1 MNRLATIRELWR
13 TPSDKLTCAL
23 VLLLVFKLWLAAVMP
38 MTGDEAYFYYW
49 GLIPDWGFYD
59 HPPMVGWWLAA
70 LLGISDAEWVLR
82 LPVLLLPLPLAA
94 AAAWLVAGMSATS
107 PAAAT
112 EVAET
117 AARRPKDAAT
127 EALQALRRAA
137 AGFEASIAVEA
148 KPPVDDSSATPRER
162 GLWAALLVLLAP
174 ASVWNVFITTDTPL
188 IFFSM
193 LTVVAYVGAIRR
205 ASLGLHAVA
214 GLFLALAF
222 LSKYFAVL
230 LGVAIFVHVVAV
242 RRDRQ
247 RWLGLALLVAVAL
260 LGPALNIWWNADN
273 CWANIMFNLY
283 NRHGDAGWSWKTPLI
298 YLGTLLYVLTPFALI
313 ALVRHRQAVW
323 ATVRGDA
330 GIAAVFWLAL
340 VPFALF
346 AALSSVKLIGLHW
359 LLSFVPLVFVLVAAA
374 LPMPAVR
381 RVAGWTAGLAALH
394 VLLIVAISCLPLTTW
409 EKTRQYDGL
418 VLTFKSEQLLAEL
431 QPYAQDYTF
440 ASDGY
445 SNAVTLG
452 YNARNYFL
460 VFGEGS
466 SHARHDDI
474 LTDFRDLD
482 GKNILILRKS
492 APSEASQ
499 RTDYQPYFHE
509 VENRTVVVHGVTF
522 YLVLGRGFDYSA
534 YRSGVLRQIK
544 DKYYRIPAFLPIE
557 HCYFGDRY
565 FPGEPCR

>member
-1 MNRLATIRELWR
+1 MNRLAAIRELWR

-23 VLLLVFKLWLAAVMP
+23 VLLLLFKLWLAAVMP

-94 AAAWLVAGMSATS
+94 AAAWLVAGMSPPPVATEAAE
-107 PAAAT
+107 AAAP
-112 EVAET
+112 
-117 AARRPKDAAT
+117 RGKDAAA

-137 AGFEASIAVEA
+137 SGFEASIAAEA
-148 KPPVDDSSATPRER
+148 KPPADDASAAPRER

-193 LTVVAYVGAIRR
+193 LTVVAYVAAIRR
-205 ASLGLHAVA
+205 ASLSLHAVA

-242 RRDRQ
+242 RRDAQ
-247 RWLGLALLVAVAL
+247 RWLGLALLVVAAL

-313 ALVRHRQAVW
+313 ALARHRQAVW
-323 ATVRGDA
+323 SAVRGDA
-330 GIAAVFWLAL
+330 GMAAVFWLAL

-346 AALSSVKLIGLHW
+346 AVLSSVKLIGLHW
-359 LLSFVPLVFVLVAAA
+359 LLSFVPLVFVLVAAT

-381 RVAGWTAGLAALH
+381 RVTGWTAGLAALH
-394 VLLIVAISCLPLTTW
+394 VLLIVAISWLPLTTW
-409 EKTRQYDGL
+409 DKTRQYDGL

-452 YNARNYFL
+452 YNARRYFL

-499 RTDYQPYFHE
+499 RDDYQPYFHE
-509 VENRTVVVHGVTF
+509 VENRTVEVHGVTF

-557 HCYFGDRY
+557 RCYFGDRY